1 MTLLERVKSRPLPEH
16 IAIVMDGNGRWAQA
30 RGLPRTAGHRAGAD
44 AAEWI
49 IRFAAERIGL
59 RHMTLFAF
67 SAENWSRPA
76 EEVAFLMELL
86 EEFIREKRDE
96 FIEGGIRLRIAGDLS
111 GLPDRLAGVVRNV
124 VQETEAGNGLQLT
137 IALNYGGRQDLVRA
151 CARIVEDVGAGR
163 LAVGDLTAKAIG
175 SRLQTAGTP
184 DPDLV
189 VRTSGELRLS
199 NFLLWQSAYAELAF
213 VDTLWPEFTP
223 AELLTVIADFQQ
235 RDRRYGR
242 IAEDET

>member
-49 IRFAAERIGL
+49 IRFSAEQIGL
-59 RHMTLFAF
+59 AWITLFAF
-67 SAENWSRPA
+67 SAENWNRPP

-96 FIEGGIRLRIAGDLS
+96 FVEGGIRLRVAGDLS
-111 GLPDRLAGVVRNV
+111 ELPERLAEVVRGVVRDT
-124 VQETEAGNGLQLT
+124 ETGEGLQLT
-137 IALNYGGRQDLVRA
+137 IALNYGGRQDLLRA
-151 CARIVEDVGAGR
+151 CARIAEDVGAGR
-163 LAVGDLTAKAIG
+163 LAVGDIDVEAVA
-175 SRLQTAGTP
+175 SRLQTVGVP

-213 VDTLWPEFTP
+213 VDTLWPDFTP
-223 AELLTVIADFQQ
+223 AELLSVIDDYQQ

-242 IAEDET
+242 IVEGET